1 MKIINFGSLNIDHV
15 YQVDHIVRS
24 DETIRAKKT
33 NFFPGGKGLNQSIAI
48 ARSGADVY
56 HAGCVGM
63 TDGAYLLNMLDKN
76 GVNTSLIRKKEV
88 PTGNAIIQVTPDG
101 TKSIIVCGG
110 ANQTITDDQ
119 IGPPCGATGSTRGG
133 ALRLTLR
140 RLLTI

>member
-76 GVNTSLIRKKEV
+76 SVNTSLIRKKEV
-88 PTGNAIIQVTPDG
+88 PTGNAII
-101 TKSIIVCGG
+101 
-110 ANQTITDDQ
+110 
-119 IGPPCGATGSTRGG
+119 
-133 ALRLTLR
+133 
-140 RLLTI
+140 

>member
-15 YQVDHIVRS
+15 YQVDHIVRP
-24 DETIRAKKT
+24 DETVRARKT

-76 GVNTSLIRKKEV
+76 GVNIPFEQLDV
-88 PTGNAIIQVTPDG
+88 H
-101 TKSIIVCGG
+101 IVK
-110 ANQTITDDQ
+110 D
-119 IGPPCGATGSTRGG
+119 
-133 ALRLTLR
+133 
-140 RLLTI
+140 